1 VQGWSEKQRA
11 SPTVKATSSNL
22 ALVPRRIFF
31 NQSVARG
38 LARIQYKK
46 PHPSLRS
53 FGSYA
58 SGCSCCSVQGLGCID
73 IG

>member
-1 VQGWSEKQRA
+1 MARLERKAARKPDGEGDQFEPCTG
-11 SPTVKATSSNL
+11 PTAYL
-22 ALVPRRIFF
+22 F

-53 FGSYA
+53 LDESRMNCFRRCAKQTST
-58 SGCSCCSVQGLGCID
+58 
-73 IG
+73 